1 MIETESTSMENITIL
16 QSCCTKLLNR
26 RISSV
31 PTEQLQSG
39 EKKLLETES
48 GEASQC
54 GPANARRTHM
64 EFRIKEE
71 QIKSLVNFPR
81 LPQAS
86 GNRMIQNVPMSLM
99 SEFEALP
106 TTEESTIHSTKIFYI
121 TTLHEDDGWR
131 RRTSM
136 CKEHTGPRN
145 LKDSGPFAS
154 IDANEENWSS
164 LECWNCCNS

>member
-1 MIETESTSMENITIL
+1 MENIAIL
-16 QSCCTKLLNR
+16 TCCTGLLSR

-54 GPANARRTHM
+54 GPASARRTPA

-71 QIKSLVNFPR
+71 KIKSLVNIPR

-86 GNRMIQNVPMSLM
+86 GNRTIQNVPMSLM
-99 SEFEALP
+99 SEFESLRTPAKFYHALDAGN
-106 TTEESTIHSTKIFYI
+106 FYI

-145 LKDSGPFAS
+145 QKDSRPFAS

-164 LECWNCCNS
+164 LESWNCYNS